1 MGIHGRG
8 HRRSRRAA
16 RRAPHRRE
24 PSADPLAGAAA
35 DGSDRA
41 RSLRRAQSR
50 RRGEQLQR
58 PVRALLARGDR
69 HRGRRIHPQ
78 VRRRAVPAPP
88 RGERRGE
95 DPRRCDDEVRA
106 GSRNPG
112 LRRIA
117 MGEMQIES
125 RTTQLGKQRRPALT
139 VKDFKG
145 KADPDWCPGCGDFG
159 VLNALKTAVAELGLL
174 PHEVLTISGI
184 GCSSNLP
191 GYINTYG
198 MHTLHGRALAVAT
211 GAQLG
216 NHDLKIL
223 VTGGDGDGFGI
234 GGNHF
239 VHVMRRNV
247 DLTYIVMDNQIYGL
261 TTGQVSPTSRKGMK
275 TKSTPHGSVE
285 NPVNAIPLAIVCGAT
300 YVARGF
306 SGQQKHMVEM
316 FKAAIQHKG
325 FAFVD
330 VFSPCVTYNKENTH
344 EFFKQRTRKLEE
356 MGHDPSNFHAAIE
369 KGGLWG
375 DEIPIGLFY
384 RNDEAPALD
393 EMQPVLADGGSLSHR
408 PLDVSA
414 DNARAVV
421 AELM

>member
-1 MGIHGRG
+1 MAEPAITETRTALLN
-8 HRRSRRAA
+8 RP
-16 RRAPHRRE
+16 RRAP
-24 PSADPLAGAAA
+24 L
-35 DGSDRA
+35 
-41 RSLRRAQSR
+41 
-50 RRGEQLQR
+50 
-58 PVRALLARGDR
+58 PVK
-69 HRGRRIHPQ
+69 
-78 VRRRAVPAPP
+78 
-88 RGERRGE
+88 E
-95 DPRRCDDEVRA
+95 
-106 GSRNPG
+106 
-112 LRRIA
+112 
-117 MGEMQIES
+117 
-125 RTTQLGKQRRPALT
+125 
-139 VKDFKG
+139 FKG

-159 VLNALKTAVAELGLL
+159 VLNALKSAVSELGLR

-216 NHDLKIL
+216 NHELKVV

-239 VHVMRRNV
+239 VHAMRRNV

-306 SGQQKHMVEM
+306 SGQQKHLIELITG
-316 FKAAIQHKG
+316 AIEHKG

-344 EFFKQRTRKLEE
+344 EYFKQRTRKLEE
-356 MGHDPSNFHAAIE
+356 MGHDPSNFQAAIE

-393 EMQPVLADGGSLSHR
+393 EMEPVLAHGGSLSHQ
-408 PLDVSA
+408 PLEVSA